1 MTIEKRF
8 RMTLGIMLMNLEM
21 MFDDF
26 GDDVG

>member
-8 RMTLGIMLMNLEM
+8 RMTLAIMLMNSEM

-26 GDDVG
+26 RDDVG

>member
-8 RMTLGIMLMNLEM
+8 RMTLGIMLMNSEM

-26 GDDVG
+26 RDDGG